1 MSGASVILYVL
12 AFASAFLAMR
22 SLFDLGRDVSDKAL
36 VNDRLK
42 VQAKTSSVSEAVVEL
57 RRKRGLDEEGEQR
70 VSNRWFSSMV
80 TRSGLTYRPV
90 TWAAGSILIGL
101 LMGSGIYLRIN
112 SIWLA
117 AAVTL
122 VMALVL
128 PIIVLRYFAARR
140 DRKLGEQLP
149 EGLEIIVRSLQA
161 GHPVPTAVALVGREL
176 PDPCGTEFGMVAD
189 EVSYGSSLQE
199 AVRRLAERTQHPDVG
214 LFAATIRLQARTGGN
229 LANLLA
235 TNARTIR
242 QRHKMRLKVK
252 AASSEGRMSAI
263 ILTSAPFVMLVV
275 MHLMTPDF
283 YGEVFHEPLIKWGLG
298 AAFVWMGIGNYV
310 MRQMIRFK
318 V

>member
-42 VQAKTSSVSEAVVEL
+42 VQAKSTSVSEAVVEL
-57 RRKRGLDEEGEQR
+57 RRKRGLDEDGEQR
-70 VSNRWFSSMV
+70 VSNRWFSSLV
-80 TRSGLTYRPV
+80 TRSGLTYRPFS
-90 TWAAGSILIGL
+90 WAVGSILVGL

-117 AAVTL
+117 AVVTL
-122 VMALVL
+122 VVALVL

-176 PDPCGTEFGMVAD
+176 PDPCGSEFGMVAD

-263 ILTSAPFVMLVV
+263 ILTSAPFVMLIV

-298 AAFVWMGIGNYV
+298 AAFIWMGIGNYV